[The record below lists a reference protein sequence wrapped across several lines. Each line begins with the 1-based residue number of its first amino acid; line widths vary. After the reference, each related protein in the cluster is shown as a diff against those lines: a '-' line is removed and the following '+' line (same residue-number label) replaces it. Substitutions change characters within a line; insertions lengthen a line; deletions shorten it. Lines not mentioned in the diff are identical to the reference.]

1 MNLFIPGYTIEKKI
15 KQGGFGTV
23 FLGKRIKDRKVVAI
37 KIMNPNTASS
47 MKQKIQ
53 FAQEIKILTKL
64 DHPNIVKVYG
74 SVKDAPRP
82 ALDMEYFESETL
94 KTLILQKSPLLVTH
108 GVGIFRKVAEAL
120 KYIHSFHIIHKDI
133 KPENILVN
141 EDGDVRLIDF
151 SLAERLNFFSIF
163 KRRKREGTPMYMT
176 PEQIQRKKPD
186 YRTDIFSLGA
196 TFYEVFSGRNHIQ
209 ANSDKALLQQ
219 QLKGIVP
226 KIRQSNTNV
235 PYQLDNI
242 ILRMLKKNPSERYQ
256 SMEEVLFEL
265 NKFTTEDYVYRITPE
280 TTPSAE
286 K

>member
-1 MNLFIPGYTIEKKI
+1 
-15 KQGGFGTV
+15 
-23 FLGKRIKDRKVVAI
+23 
-37 KIMNPNTASS
+37 
-47 MKQKIQ
+47 
-53 FAQEIKILTKL
+53 
-64 DHPNIVKVYG
+64 
-74 SVKDAPRP
+74 
-82 ALDMEYFESETL
+82 
-94 KTLILQKSPLLVTH
+94 
-108 GVGIFRKVAEAL
+108 
-120 KYIHSFHIIHKDI
+120 
-133 KPENILVN
+133 
-141 EDGDVRLIDF
+141 
-151 SLAERLNFFSIF
+151 
-163 KRRKREGTPMYMT
+163 MT